1 MFAHFCKLYLGGLSI
16 LFIRLSLMQDNFY
29 LFNKTE
35 KKTDTITQNEIQPE
49 SKQDTVKDK
58 LMAVMDAGLVRDGYV
73 VIPDQV
79 IVIAPEIIPVLQL
92 KPTYDF
98 NGKTV
103 LAVDDVSF
111 NLDLITLFFRK
122 TGAKMLFAANGQE
135 ALDAC
140 IANPQIDIVL
150 MDIQMPVMNGLDATR
165 EIRKINPGIPV
176 IAITAFVHAED
187 KQRCFDAGCNNFLSK
202 PCSRADMLMAVNKYL
217 QGSLTGH
224 AGS

>member
-1 MFAHFCKLYLGGLSI
+1 MH
-16 LFIRLSLMQDNFY
+16 DNFY
-29 LFNKTE
+29 LFNKTT
-35 KKTDTITQNEIQPE
+35 KKTDDIPKNAMPSEPEEDTIN
-49 SKQDTVKDK
+49 DK
-58 LMAVMDAGLVRDGYV
+58 ILTVMDSGQVREGYV
-73 VIPDQV
+73 EIPDQV
-79 IVIAPEIIPVLQL
+79 TISAPEIIPVVQL

-103 LAVDDVSF
+103 LAVDDVAF

-122 TGAKMLFAANGQE
+122 TGAIMLFAANGQE
-135 ALDAC
+135 AVDAY

-176 IAITAFVHAED
+176 IAITAFVHADD

-202 PCSRADMLMAVNKYL
+202 PCSRADMLMTVSKYF
-217 QGSLTGH
+217 QKSLTGH
-224 AGS
+224 AG